1 MEIIMKLIFSSM
13 EKYKEAI
20 ILAIFIKLLGTM
32 TELSLPYI
40 LEYMIDRVVP
50 EGDMKRV
57 ILWGILMFIAAVLCR
72 QLNVWANW
80 RAINNAHKVS
90 YDVRQALFRKTANLS
105 GDNFDSFGLP
115 SLISRMTSDSYNVQA
130 SVQQLQ
136 SLCVRAPMMLLG
148 GVILTL
154 FMDTALAMILIVM
167 LPLLIC
173 IVFFVST
180 KGIPMYTMVQTKL
193 DSVVR
198 IMRENITGIRVIKAL
213 SKGEYEKKRFASAN
227 DEMTY
232 SDIKAGTIMALP
244 GPLMQL
250 CLNLGLTMVVIFGA
264 MRVNS
269 GEMKPGV
276 ILAFL
281 TYFNMISM
289 GVMGLSRIFMSMSK
303 ASASADRIAAVLDT
317 DDGWKIISDQETIH
331 DAVSESQADRISDLY
346 DESYKEKEY
355 DTFSDIHAD
364 VNTYELQKG
373 HKDENADISYK
384 VNSRENPND
393 QYTLNPERDE
403 AKSEEVPFIEFR
415 SVNFS
420 YGGSNRESEDFTGG
434 ERELALEN
442 ISFSLKKGESLGII
456 GPTGCGKTTIVNLL
470 MRFYDADSGNIYIDG
485 RDVRSYEKD
494 ELRKKF
500 GVVFQNDMV
509 FKDSIRNNIDFGRD
523 ISTEDLEAAAIDA
536 VAMEYINS
544 LDGKMEYQAA
554 IKGANLSGGQ
564 KQRLLVARALAG
576 KPEILIL
583 DDSSS
588 ALDYKTDSMMR
599 SAIRKN
605 HKDST
610 LIMIAQR
617 VSSIMSMDH
626 ILVME
631 NGHIIG
637 FGTHNE
643 LMENCST
650 YKETYEMQT
659 T

>member
-1 MEIIMKLIFSSM
+1 MKLIFSSM
-13 EKYKEAI
+13 GKYKEAI
-20 ILAIFIKLLGTM
+20 FLAIFIKLLGTM

-40 LEYMIDRVVP
+40 LEYMIDQVVP
-50 EGDMKRV
+50 AGDMKRV

-90 YDVRQALFRKTANLS
+90 YDVRQALFRKTTNLS

-167 LPLLIC
+167 LPILIC

-213 SKGEYEKKRFASAN
+213 SKGEYEKKRFAFAN
-227 DEMTY
+227 DEMTC

-264 MRVNS
+264 IRVNS

-317 DDGWKIISDQETIH
+317 DDGWKIISDQETI
-331 DAVSESQADRISDLY
+331 L
-346 DESYKEKEY
+346 
-355 DTFSDIHAD
+355 
-364 VNTYELQKG
+364 NT
-373 HKDENADISYK
+373 
-384 VNSRENPND
+384 NPKM
-393 QYTLNPERDE
+393 DE
-403 AKSEEVPFIEFR
+403 AKGKVPFIEFR

-420 YGGSNRESEDFTGG
+420 YGGSNKESEDFTGG
-434 ERELALEN
+434 ERELALEK

-509 FKDSIRNNIDFGRD
+509 FKDSIRNNIDFGRN

-536 VAMEYINS
+536 VAMDYINS

-554 IKGANLSGGQ
+554 IKGANFSGGQ

-588 ALDYKTDSMMR
+588 ALDYKTDAMMR

-631 NGHIIG
+631 NGRIIG

>member
-1 MEIIMKLIFSSM
+1 MKLIFSSM
-13 EKYKEAI
+13 GKYKEAI
-20 ILAIFIKLLGTM
+20 VLAIFIKLLGTM

-40 LEYMIDRVVP
+40 LEYMIDQVVP
-50 EGDMKRV
+50 ADDMKRV

-227 DEMTY
+227 DEMTC

-317 DDGWKIISDQETIH
+317 DDGWKIISDQETTL
-331 DAVSESQADRISDLY
+331 DSVSESQADRISDLY

-393 QYTLNPERDE
+393 IYTLNPERDE
-403 AKSEEVPFIEFR
+403 AKSEVVPFIEFR

-523 ISTEDLEAAAIDA
+523 ISTGDLEAAAIDA

-631 NGHIIG
+631 NGRIIG

>member
-1 MEIIMKLIFSSM
+1 MKLIFSSM

-80 RAINNAHKVS
+80 RAINNAHRVS

-227 DEMTY
+227 DEMTC

-317 DDGWKIISDQETIH
+317 DDGWKIISDQETI
-331 DAVSESQADRISDLY
+331 LY
-346 DESYKEKEY
+346 TNPKMDES
-355 DTFSDIHAD
+355 
-364 VNTYELQKG
+364 KG
-373 HKDENADISYK
+373 K
-384 VNSRENPND
+384 
-393 QYTLNPERDE
+393 
-403 AKSEEVPFIEFR
+403 VPFIEFR

-631 NGHIIG
+631 NGRIIG
-637 FGTHNE
+637 FGTHSE

>member
-1 MEIIMKLIFSSM
+1 MKLIFSSM

-20 ILAIFIKLLGTM
+20 VLAIFIKLLGTM

-80 RAINNAHKVS
+80 RAINNAHRVS
-90 YDVRQALFRKTANLS
+90 YDVRQALFRKTANMS

-213 SKGEYEKKRFASAN
+213 SKGEYEKKRFAFAN
-227 DEMTY
+227 DEMTC

-317 DDGWKIISDQETIH
+317 DDGWKIISDQETTH
-331 DAVSESQADRISDLY
+331 D
-346 DESYKEKEY
+346 
-355 DTFSDIHAD
+355 T
-364 VNTYELQKG
+364 
-373 HKDENADISYK
+373 K
-384 VNSRENPND
+384 V
-393 QYTLNPERDE
+393 
-403 AKSEEVPFIEFR
+403 VPFIEFR

-420 YGGSNRESEDFTGG
+420 YGGSNKESEDFTGG

-470 MRFYDADSGNIYIDG
+470 MRFYDADRGNIYIDG

-631 NGHIIG
+631 NGRIIG